1 MRGVIALAATVV
13 VVASMAAAEPAID
26 FSKPEPGE
34 DMPGGAAT
42 HSKAINRDVF
52 SQSSANMS
60 FEKELDFKVGNGFF
74 RRQWV
79 TAPAS
84 TKASD
89 GLGPLF
95 NSRACQNC
103 HLKDGRGHPPA
114 NGEEGQSMFLRLSIP
129 PQTGEQKKLIASGK
143 GSTIPEPTYGGQLQ
157 NFAIPGHAGE
167 GRMVIKY
174 KELPVRLPDGEK
186 ISLRQPAY
194 SVADLGYGPMHPQT
208 MTSPRVAPPMI
219 GLGLL
224 EAIPE
229 EAILARA
236 DPEDKDGDG
245 ISGRPNYV
253 RSLETE
259 NVTLGRFGWKAGS
272 PTVKQ
277 QSADA
282 FNGDIGLSSPLV
294 PANAGD
300 CTPAQTAC
308 LTAPHGGDAQYGGF
322 EVPEAVLNLVAFYSR
337 NLAVPKRR
345 GVADPQVLHGK
356 KLFHEA
362 GCASCH
368 TPSHVTGKRNDL
380 PEQSGQLIWP
390 YTDLLLHD
398 MGPGLADG
406 RPEAVASGTEWKT
419 PPLWGVGLTNV
430 VSGHTLLLHD
440 GRARNVL
447 EAILWHGGEAQ
458 AARDRVASMRR
469 AEREALI
476 RFVNS
481 L

>member
-1 MRGVIALAATVV
+1 MRGLQ
-13 VVASMAAAEPAID
+13 VVAAAWLAVAGMATAGLAID
-26 FSKPEPGE
+26 FSQPEPGE
-34 DMPGGAAT
+34 ELPGGAAT
-42 HSKAINRDVF
+42 HAKAINHDVF

-60 FEKELDFKVGNGFF
+60 FAKELEFKVGNGFF

-114 NGEEGQSMFLRLSIP
+114 KGEEAQSMFLRLSIP
-129 PQTGEQKKLIASGK
+129 PQTEEQKQLIAAGR
-143 GSTIPEPTYGGQLQ
+143 GSIIPEPTYGAQLQ
-157 NFAIPGHAGE
+157 NFAIAGHAGE
-167 GRMVIKY
+167 GRMVITY
-174 KELPVRLPDGEK
+174 KEQPVQLADGVK
-186 ISLRQPAY
+186 VSLRAPAY
-194 SVADLGYGPMHPQT
+194 TITDLGYGPMHPQT

-236 DPEDKDGDG
+236 DPDDKDGDG

-259 NVTLGRFGWKAGS
+259 KVALGRFGWKAGS
-272 PTVKQ
+272 PTVRQ

-294 PANAGD
+294 PANSGD
-300 CTPAQTAC
+300 CTPAQAAC
-308 LTAPHGGDAQYGGF
+308 LAAPHGGDPHYGGF
-322 EVPEAVLNLVAFYSR
+322 EVPDAVLNLVSFYSR

-345 GVADPQVLHGK
+345 DAADPQVLHGRK
-356 KLFHEA
+356 MFHEA
-362 GCASCH
+362 GA
-368 TPSHVTGKRNDL
+368 T
-380 PEQSGQLIWP
+380 
-390 YTDLLLHD
+390 
-398 MGPGLADG
+398 
-406 RPEAVASGTEWKT
+406 
-419 PPLWGVGLTNV
+419 
-430 VSGHTLLLHD
+430 
-440 GRARNVL
+440 
-447 EAILWHGGEAQ
+447 
-458 AARDRVASMRR
+458 RR
-469 AEREALI
+469 ASPPA
-476 RFVNS
+476 NATTCS
-481 L
+481 SSPGS

>member
-1 MRGVIALAATVV
+1 
-13 VVASMAAAEPAID
+13 
-26 FSKPEPGE
+26 
-34 DMPGGAAT
+34 
-42 HSKAINRDVF
+42 
-52 SQSSANMS
+52 MS
-60 FEKELDFKVGNGFF
+60 FEKELDFKIGNGFF

-79 TAPAS
+79 TAPSS
-84 TKASD
+84 TKAAD

-114 NGEEGQSMFLRLSIP
+114 KGEEGQSMFLRLSIP
-129 PQTGEQKKLIASGK
+129 PQTDEQKQALEAGK

-167 GRMVIKY
+167 GRMAIKY
-174 KELPVRLPDGEK
+174 EEMPVVLAGGDK
-186 ISLRQPAY
+186 VSLRKPTY
-194 SVADLGYGPMHPQT
+194 SVTDLGYGPMHPQT
-208 MTSPRVAPPMI
+208 MLSPRVAPPMI

-229 EAILARA
+229 EAILAKA
-236 DPEDKDGDG
+236 DPEDKDKDG

-253 RSLETE
+253 HSLEYDKPM
-259 NVTLGRFGWKAGS
+259 LGRFGWKAGA

-282 FNGDIGLSSPLV
+282 FNGDIGLSNPLV
-294 PANAGD
+294 SANSGD

-308 LTAPHGGDAQYGGF
+308 LAAQNGGDAEYDGY
-322 EVPEAVLNLVAFYSR
+322 EVPQNVLDLVVFYSR

-345 GVADPQVLHGK
+345 DVADPQVLHGK

-368 TPSHVTGKRNDL
+368 TPSYVTGKRDDL
-380 PEQSGQLIWP
+380 PEQSEQLIWP

-406 RPEAVASGTEWKT
+406 RPEAFASGTEWKT
-419 PPLWGVGLTNV
+419 PPLWGIGLTKV
-430 VSGHTLLLHD
+430 VSGHTFLLHD

-458 AARDRVASMRR
+458 AARDRVVSMRR
-469 AEREALI
+469 AEREALT